1 MNFQY
6 QGERILKNHK
16 ITISTKFSSSTI
28 LVIIAIVAIS
38 QLTTSFFFSKNCL
51 ENFYGGAKSNLSEFS
66 DSITMFY
73 SAKEVELNVF
83 TDSDA
88 IKAADD
94 TIHSYINE
102 NGTIHITSYEK
113 SPTEEAIRKVC
124 KIIAKQDSDI
134 AEIYIGTK
142 WGGYATNSDGTMNGG
157 YDPRKRGWYETA
169 LKGNGGV
176 MITDAFASTIGT
188 TVVGITRCAYDEAGA
203 FIGNTSIEVA
213 LDTLTNILK
222 SMDFGE
228 NSFVMMIQN
237 DGTILADTLDSK
249 NNFKNISEINL
260 PELKNILS
268 SKENSNTINI
278 NGKQFFTEYITNK
291 KTGYQIIAFSPKEV
305 VFEAFYKTL
314 KITILICSIIG
325 ILIAIATAII
335 TTHIMK
341 PLISIHDGIS
351 LTAEQIANGNADL
364 TNRLKIT
371 SHDEI
376 ADVAVSFNMFSDKL
390 QDIIQSM
397 KDSKISLNQA
407 GGKLTNTTRDA
418 MKAIAQI
425 NKNILTLDS
434 DLRSQNNSVKQTS
447 QCITKILESI
457 SSLKELVTEQA
468 KSVSNASAAVEQ
480 MIKNISNVNLSVD
493 IMAQSFGRLEQDAQS
508 GAKTQE
514 QLQQQIAEIEN
525 QSKLLSEANA
535 VIANIASQTNL
546 LAMNAAIEAAH
557 AGEAGKGFAVVADEI
572 RKLSVTSSTQSKTI
586 GDQLKHIQ
594 ATIGTV
600 VQATQNGVK
609 GYSTLADEIHETD
622 NLVRQIKT
630 AMTEQQQGSAQI
642 TDALHGLNEST
653 LEVQQASK
661 EMTDD
666 SHIIIEQVTT
676 LQQKTQAMQISMDEM
691 SSNSAKIDTTGSA
704 LSEISSLME
713 KSISEIG
720 KQVDQFK
727 V

>member
-1 MNFQY
+1 M
-6 QGERILKNHK
+6 KNK
-16 ITISTKFSSSTI
+16 VSISTKFSISTI
-28 LVIIAIVAIS
+28 FVIIAIVAIS

-51 ENFYGGAKSNLSEFS
+51 DNFYGSAKTSLSEFS

-73 SAKEVELNVF
+73 SSKEVELNVF
-83 TDSDA
+83 TDSNQ
-88 IKAADD
+88 IKASDD
-94 TIHSYINE
+94 TIHSYMNE
-102 NGTIHITSYEK
+102 NGTIQITGYKK
-113 SPTEEAIRKVC
+113 SPTEQAIRDLC
-124 KIIAKQDSDI
+124 KSFAAQDKDI

-169 LKGNGGV
+169 LKGDGRV

-188 TVVGITRCAYDEAGA
+188 TVVGITRCAYDDAGA

-222 SMDFGE
+222 TMDFGE

-249 NNFKNISEINL
+249 NNFKNISEINI
-260 PELKNILS
+260 PELKNLLS
-268 SKENSNTINI
+268 SKENSNSISI

-291 KTGYQIIAFSPKEV
+291 KTGYQIIAFSPKDV

-325 ILIAIATAII
+325 IIIAAAIAII

-341 PLISIHDGIS
+341 PLKLIHDGIS
-351 LTAEQIANGNADL
+351 HTAEQISNGNADL
-364 TNRLKIT
+364 THRLKIN
-371 SHDEI
+371 SKDEI
-376 ADVAVSFNMFSDKL
+376 ADVASSFNMFSDKL
-390 QDIIQSM
+390 QEIIRSM

-407 GGKLTNTTRDA
+407 GGKLLNTTDDA
-418 MKAIAQI
+418 MKAISQI
-425 NKNILTLDS
+425 NSSIQTLGN
-434 DLRSQNNSVKQTS
+434 DLKSQNNSVNQTS

-457 SSLKELVTEQA
+457 SSLKELVSEQA

-480 MIKNISNVNLSVD
+480 MIKNIGDVNISVD
-493 IMAQSFGRLEQDAQS
+493 KMAQSFGRLEQDAQS

-514 QLQQQIAEIEN
+514 QLQQQITEIEN
-525 QSKLLSEANA
+525 QSKLLSEANS

-594 ATIGTV
+594 ATIGSV

-609 GYSTLADEIHETD
+609 GYSALADKIHETD
-622 NLVRQIKT
+622 NLVKQIKN
-630 AMTEQQQGSAQI
+630 AMTEQQQGSVQI

-653 LEVQQASK
+653 VEVQHASK

-666 SHIIIEQVTT
+666 SQIIIEQVTT
-676 LQQKTQAMQISMDEM
+676 LQQKTQTMQIGMDEM
-691 SSNSAKIDTTGSA
+691 SSSAAKIDTTGA
-704 LSEISSLME
+704 GLSEISTLME

-720 KQVDQFK
+720 NQVDQFK